1 MIFDYNGYFNL
12 TNIYDN
18 NRTLIT
24 SIENNCSI
32 FHTFCFG
39 ENIFVSYSDEKI
51 YIWDLRSGLKKFYMD
66 ENDVITSM
74 FLISDNVL
82 ITGYIN
88 GIIKVW
94 DINERKIIINKN
106 LDCGNIFFITIM
118 PNNRY
123 IFIGGENIIVMMD
136 KNNFKIMK
144 TFFTGIK
151 KMFAIYFSPD
161 NEHFA
166 TSTWEFE
173 AKVWN
178 INLDKSIQ
186 ILYDLNQ
193 FLDIKFSSKNYIA
206 SKHFN
211 DVVKV
216 WKLKNSD
223 YVFSYS
229 ENKFHKKFNIDWVI
243 KKSKIDKEYKRQI
256 RKSLDILPTDII
268 NKIIH
273 EIKFKECLTL
283 NGKILFFD

>member
-1 MIFDYNGYFNL
+1 MLFNVPS
-12 TNIYDN
+12 IYDN
-18 NRTLIT
+18 NGTLIT
-24 SIENNCSI
+24 SIESNCSI

-39 ENIFVSYSDEKI
+39 EKTFVSYSDDKI

-66 ENDVITSM
+66 ENEIVTSM

-88 GIIKVW
+88 GLIKVW
-94 DINERKIIINKN
+94 DINERIVIMEND
-106 LDCGNIFFITIM
+106 LGCGNIFFITIM
-118 PNNRY
+118 PNFRY
-123 IFIGGENIIVMMD
+123 LFIGGENIIVMMD

-144 TFFTGIK
+144 KFLTGIY
-151 KMFAIYFSPD
+151 KMFAIYFSSD

-166 TSTWEFE
+166 TSTWEFD

-178 INLDKSIQ
+178 INLDTPVQ

-216 WKLKNSD
+216 WKLNKKD

-243 KKSKIDKEYKRQI
+243 KKNKIDKEFKKQI
-256 RKSLDILPTDII
+256 KKSLDILPTDII

-273 EIKFKECLTL
+273 EVKYKECLTL
-283 NGKILFFD
+283 NGKILFCD